1 MEGKIVRN
9 QKLNDKYYLL
19 EIKCEEF
26 VREAKVGQFV
36 MINTRHQDYTSDP
49 LLRRPLGVADVN
61 GDRFT
66 LVYMVVGK
74 GTMLLS
80 EMKKDAVVSFSS
92 PQGSTFSMVEKQRT
106 ALLAGGIGIA
116 PVYWLAKAL
125 KDRGCV
131 VDLYYGG
138 RTVDDVVLLEELKEN
153 TDHLIVTTD
162 DGSAGIKGLVV
173 APFEENIASYDIVY
187 ACGPKGM
194 LRAVSNICV
203 KHELPVEVSL
213 DERMAC
219 GLGACLGCIIYL
231 KEGDSVVQKRCCVEG
246 PVFDGS
252 KVVWDTVCQG

>member
-1 MEGKIVRN
+1 MEGKIVQN
-9 QKLNDKYYLL
+9 KKLNDKYYLL

-26 VREAKVGQFV
+26 VRSAKVGQFI
-36 MINTRHQDYTSDP
+36 MINTRHHDYTNDP
-49 LLRRPLGVADVN
+49 LLRRPLGVADIN
-61 GDRFT
+61 GDKFT

-80 EMKKDAVVSFSS
+80 EMKKGDKISFSA
-92 PQGSTFSMVEKQRT
+92 PLGSTFTLVEKQRT
-106 ALLAGGIGIA
+106 ALVAGGIGIA
-116 PVYWLAKAL
+116 PVYWLAKTL

-162 DGSAGIKGLVV
+162 DGSAGIKGLVTE
-173 APFEENIASYDIVY
+173 PFAENLASYDMVY
-187 ACGPKGM
+187 TCGPKGM
-194 LRAVSNICV
+194 LRAVSEICV
-203 KHELPVEVSL
+203 KSEVPVEVSL

-219 GLGACLGCIIYL
+219 GLGACLGCIIYV
-231 KEGDSVVQKRCCVEG
+231 KEGENVVQKRCCVEG

-252 KVVWDTVCQG
+252 VVVWDSVCK

>member
-1 MEGKIVRN
+1 MVGKIVRN

-26 VREAKVGQFV
+26 VREAKVGQFL
-36 MINTRHQDYTSDP
+36 MINTRHQDYTHDP
-49 LLRRPLGVADVN
+49 LLRRPLGIADIN
-61 GDRFT
+61 GDKFS

-80 EMKKDAVVSFSS
+80 ECKKGEDISFSA
-92 PQGSTFSMVEKQRT
+92 PLGSTFTLVEKQRT

-116 PVYWLAKAL
+116 PVYWLAKKL
-125 KDRGCV
+125 KERGCV

-162 DGSAGIKGLVV
+162 DGSAGIKGLVID
-173 APFEENIASYDIVY
+173 PFGENVHSYDQVY

-194 LRAVSNICV
+194 LNAVSQISMGA
-203 KHELPVEVSL
+203 KLPVEVSL

-219 GLGACLGCIIYL
+219 GLGACLGCIIYTEDDG
-231 KEGDSVVQKRCCVEG
+231 KVEQKRCCVEG

-252 KVVWDTVCQG
+252 KVVWETVCKG